1 MADAAATA
9 TADSVSNTTEATVG
23 SPASGDSNVS
33 AVSESTQ
40 ATTTRAQAEEALQNL
55 VDDAPATEEPETSE
69 EQQRSEPEPEATEPE
84 GTGEEIEGE
93 AELGDKGKKALNRMK
108 AAVKASKHEA
118 ETLKARISELETQI
132 FNANVEKAA
141 TGKLQH
147 PELAMRLVE
156 GVDATSDRKAE
167 PEPEATEPEGT
178 GEEIEGEAEL
188 GDKGKKA
195 LNRMKAAVKASKH
208 EAETLKARISELE
221 TQIFNANVEK
231 AATGKLQHPELAMRL
246 VEGVDATSDR
256 KAIDKAI
263 DAILRKY
270 PDMGVPA
277 HDSTTDSLQELFG
290 AKPTIPEGESRM
302 KANAAVFGSQLAA
315 LGL

>member
-9 TADSVSNTTEATVG
+9 TADPVSNTTEATVG

-33 AVSESTQ
+33 AVSQSTQ

-69 EQQRSEPEPEATEPE
+69 EQRRS
-84 GTGEEIEGE
+84 
-93 AELGDKGKKALNRMK
+93 
-108 AAVKASKHEA
+108 
-118 ETLKARISELETQI
+118 
-132 FNANVEKAA
+132 
-141 TGKLQH
+141 
-147 PELAMRLVE
+147 
-156 GVDATSDRKAE
+156 E

-290 AKPTIPEGESRM
+290 AKPTIPEGESRT

>member
-55 VDDAPATEEPETSE
+55 VDDAPATEEPGTSE
-69 EQQRSEPEPEATEPE
+69 EQQRS
-84 GTGEEIEGE
+84 
-93 AELGDKGKKALNRMK
+93 
-108 AAVKASKHEA
+108 
-118 ETLKARISELETQI
+118 
-132 FNANVEKAA
+132 
-141 TGKLQH
+141 
-147 PELAMRLVE
+147 
-156 GVDATSDRKAE
+156 E

-263 DAILRKY
+263 DAILREY
-270 PDMGVPA
+270 PDLGVPA
-277 HDSTTDSLQELFG
+277 QTEPADGSLQQLFD
-290 AKPTIPEGESRM
+290 AKPATHEGESRTS
-302 KANAAVFGSQLAA
+302 ANAAVFGSQLAA

>member
-23 SPASGDSNVS
+23 SPVSGDSNVS
-33 AVSESTQ
+33 AVSQSTQ

-55 VDDAPATEEPETSE
+55 VDDTPATEEPETSE

-108 AAVKASKHEA
+108 AAVKASKHEV

-147 PELAMRLVE
+147 PELA
-156 GVDATSDRKAE
+156 T
-167 PEPEATEPEGT
+167 
-178 GEEIEGEAEL
+178 
-188 GDKGKKA
+188 
-195 LNRMKAAVKASKH
+195 
-208 EAETLKARISELE
+208 
-221 TQIFNANVEK
+221 
-231 AATGKLQHPELAMRL
+231 RL

-263 DAILRKY
+263 DAILREY
-270 PDMGVPA
+270 PDLGVPA
-277 HDSTTDSLQELFG
+277 QAESADGSLQQLFD
-290 AKPTIPEGESRM
+290 AKPAAHEGESRTS
-302 KANAAVFGSQLAA
+302 ANAAVFGSQLAA

>member
-1 MADAAATA
+1 MAVATAATANA
-9 TADSVSNTTEATVG
+9 TADSASNVTTMAG
-23 SPASGDSNVS
+23 SPASGDSSVS
-33 AVSESTQ
+33 VASEATQ
-40 ATTTRAQAEEALQNL
+40 VITARAQAEEALQNL
-55 VDDAPATEEPETSE
+55 VNDNPATEEPETSE
-69 EQQRSEPEPEATEPE
+69 EQQQSESEPETTEPE
-84 GTGEEIEGE
+84 DTGEEVEGE

-108 AAVKASKHEA
+108 AAVKASKHEV

-156 GVDATSDRKAE
+156 GVDANSD
-167 PEPEATEPEGT
+167 
-178 GEEIEGEAEL
+178 
-188 GDKGKKA
+188 
-195 LNRMKAAVKASKH
+195 S
-208 EAETLKARISELE
+208 
-221 TQIFNANVEK
+221 
-231 AATGKLQHPELAMRL
+231 
-246 VEGVDATSDR
+246 

-290 AKPTIPEGESRM
+290 AKPTIPEGESRTR
-302 KANAAVFGSQLAA
+302 ANAAVFGSQLAA

>member
-9 TADSVSNTTEATVG
+9 TADPVSNTTEATVG

-108 AAVKASKHEA
+108 AAVKASKHE
-118 ETLKARISELETQI
+118 
-132 FNANVEKAA
+132 V
-141 TGKLQH
+141 
-147 PELAMRLVE
+147 
-156 GVDATSDRKAE
+156 
-167 PEPEATEPEGT
+167 
-178 GEEIEGEAEL
+178 
-188 GDKGKKA
+188 
-195 LNRMKAAVKASKH
+195 
-208 EAETLKARISELE
+208 ETLKARISELE

-290 AKPTIPEGESRM
+290 AKPTIPEGESRT

>member
-9 TADSVSNTTEATVG
+9 TADSASNVTTTAGPPTSGGSNTSVTEQVAQ
-23 SPASGDSNVS
+23 VS
-33 AVSESTQ
+33 
-40 ATTTRAQAEEALQNL
+40 TTRAEEALQNL
-55 VDDAPATEEPETSE
+55 VNDNPATEEPETSE

-118 ETLKARISELETQI
+118 ETLKARISELETRI

-147 PELAMRLVE
+147 PELATRLVE
-156 GVDATSDRKAE
+156 GVDAKSD
-167 PEPEATEPEGT
+167 
-178 GEEIEGEAEL
+178 
-188 GDKGKKA
+188 
-195 LNRMKAAVKASKH
+195 
-208 EAETLKARISELE
+208 
-221 TQIFNANVEK
+221 Q
-231 AATGKLQHPELAMRL
+231 
-246 VEGVDATSDR
+246 

-263 DAILRKY
+263 DAILREY
-270 PDMGVPA
+270 PDLGVPA
-277 HDSTTDSLQELFG
+277 QTEPADGSLQQLFD
-290 AKPTIPEGESRM
+290 AKPATHEGESRTS
-302 KANAAVFGSQLAA
+302 ANAAVFGSQLAA

>member
-1 MADAAATA
+1 MANATA
-9 TADSVSNTTEATVG
+9 TATANPASNVTTTAG
-23 SPASGDSNVS
+23 SPASGDSSVS
-33 AVSESTQ
+33 VASEATQ
-40 ATTTRAQAEEALQNL
+40 VTTARAQAEEALQNL
-55 VDDAPATEEPETSE
+55 VNDNPATEEPETSK
-69 EQQRSEPEPEATEPE
+69 EQQQSEPEPETTEPE
-84 GTGEEIEGE
+84 DTGEEIEGE

-108 AAVKASKHEA
+108 AAVKASKHEV

-156 GVDATSDRKAE
+156 GVDANSD
-167 PEPEATEPEGT
+167 
-178 GEEIEGEAEL
+178 
-188 GDKGKKA
+188 
-195 LNRMKAAVKASKH
+195 S
-208 EAETLKARISELE
+208 
-221 TQIFNANVEK
+221 
-231 AATGKLQHPELAMRL
+231 
-246 VEGVDATSDR
+246 

-290 AKPTIPEGESRM
+290 AKPTIPEGESRTR
-302 KANAAVFGSQLAA
+302 ANAAVFGSQLAA

>member
-1 MADAAATA
+1 MANATA
-9 TADSVSNTTEATVG
+9 TATANPASNVTTTAG
-23 SPASGDSNVS
+23 SPASGDSSVS
-33 AVSESTQ
+33 VASEATQ
-40 ATTTRAQAEEALQNL
+40 VTTARAQAEEALQNL
-55 VDDAPATEEPETSE
+55 VNDNPATEEPETSK
-69 EQQRSEPEPEATEPE
+69 EQQQSEPEPETTEPE
-84 GTGEEIEGE
+84 DTGEEIEGE

-108 AAVKASKHEA
+108 AAVKASKHEV

-156 GVDATSDRKAE
+156 GVDANSD
-167 PEPEATEPEGT
+167 
-178 GEEIEGEAEL
+178 
-188 GDKGKKA
+188 
-195 LNRMKAAVKASKH
+195 S
-208 EAETLKARISELE
+208 
-221 TQIFNANVEK
+221 
-231 AATGKLQHPELAMRL
+231 
-246 VEGVDATSDR
+246 

-290 AKPTIPEGESRM
+290 AKPPIPEGESRTR
-302 KANAAVFGSQLAA
+302 ANAAVFGSQLAA

>member
-9 TADSVSNTTEATVG
+9 TADPVSNTNEATVG

-33 AVSESTQ
+33 AVSQSTQ

-69 EQQRSEPEPEATEPE
+69 EQRRSEPEPEATELE

-108 AAVKASKHEA
+108 AAVKASKHE
-118 ETLKARISELETQI
+118 
-132 FNANVEKAA
+132 V
-141 TGKLQH
+141 
-147 PELAMRLVE
+147 
-156 GVDATSDRKAE
+156 
-167 PEPEATEPEGT
+167 
-178 GEEIEGEAEL
+178 
-188 GDKGKKA
+188 
-195 LNRMKAAVKASKH
+195 
-208 EAETLKARISELE
+208 ETLKARISELE

-290 AKPTIPEGESRM
+290 AKPTIPEGESRT

>member
-1 MADAAATA
+1 MAGAAVTATA
-9 TADSVSNTTEATVG
+9 TANPASNVTTMAG
-23 SPASGDSNVS
+23 SPASGDSSVS
-33 AVSESTQ
+33 VASEATQ
-40 ATTTRAQAEEALQNL
+40 VTTARAQAEEALQNL
-55 VDDAPATEEPETSE
+55 VNDNPATEEPETSK
-69 EQQRSEPEPEATEPE
+69 EQQQSEPEPEPETTEPE
-84 GTGEEIEGE
+84 DTGKEIEGE

-156 GVDATSDRKAE
+156 GVDATSD
-167 PEPEATEPEGT
+167 
-178 GEEIEGEAEL
+178 
-188 GDKGKKA
+188 
-195 LNRMKAAVKASKH
+195 S
-208 EAETLKARISELE
+208 
-221 TQIFNANVEK
+221 
-231 AATGKLQHPELAMRL
+231 
-246 VEGVDATSDR
+246 

-290 AKPTIPEGESRM
+290 AKPTIPEGESRTR
-302 KANAAVFGSQLAA
+302 ANAAVFGSQLAA

>member
-9 TADSVSNTTEATVG
+9 TATADSASNATTTTAG

-33 AVSESTQ
+33 VASQATQ
-40 ATTTRAQAEEALQNL
+40 VTTTRAQSEEALQNL
-55 VDDAPATEEPETSE
+55 VNDNPATEEPETSK
-69 EQQRSEPEPEATEPE
+69 EQQQSETEPEPETTEPE
-84 GTGEEIEGE
+84 DTGEEIEGE

-108 AAVKASKHEA
+108 ATVKASKHEA

-156 GVDATSDRKAE
+156 GVDANSD
-167 PEPEATEPEGT
+167 
-178 GEEIEGEAEL
+178 
-188 GDKGKKA
+188 
-195 LNRMKAAVKASKH
+195 S
-208 EAETLKARISELE
+208 
-221 TQIFNANVEK
+221 
-231 AATGKLQHPELAMRL
+231 
-246 VEGVDATSDR
+246 

-290 AKPTIPEGESRM
+290 AKPTIPEGESRTR
-302 KANAAVFGSQLAA
+302 ANAAVFGSQLAA

>member
-1 MADAAATA
+1 MANAAATA
-9 TADSVSNTTEATVG
+9 TATANPASNVTATDC
-23 SPASGDSNVS
+23 SPASGDSSVS
-33 AVSESTQ
+33 VASEATQ
-40 ATTTRAQAEEALQNL
+40 VTTARAQAEEALQNL
-55 VDDAPATEEPETSE
+55 VNDNPATEEPETSE
-69 EQQRSEPEPEATEPE
+69 EQQQSEPEPETTEPE
-84 GTGEEIEGE
+84 DTGEEIEGE

-141 TGKLQH
+141 TGKLHH

-156 GVDATSDRKAE
+156 GVDASSD
-167 PEPEATEPEGT
+167 
-178 GEEIEGEAEL
+178 
-188 GDKGKKA
+188 
-195 LNRMKAAVKASKH
+195 S
-208 EAETLKARISELE
+208 
-221 TQIFNANVEK
+221 
-231 AATGKLQHPELAMRL
+231 
-246 VEGVDATSDR
+246 

-290 AKPTIPEGESRM
+290 AKPTIPEGESRTR
-302 KANAAVFGSQLAA
+302 ANAAVFGSQLAA

>member
-1 MADAAATA
+1 MANATA
-9 TADSVSNTTEATVG
+9 TATATANPASNVTTTAG
-23 SPASGDSNVS
+23 SPASGDSSVS
-33 AVSESTQ
+33 VASEATQ
-40 ATTTRAQAEEALQNL
+40 VTTARAQAEEALQNL
-55 VDDAPATEEPETSE
+55 VNDNPATEEPETSK
-69 EQQRSEPEPEATEPE
+69 EQQQSEPEPEPETTEPE
-84 GTGEEIEGE
+84 DTGEEIEGE

-156 GVDATSDRKAE
+156 GVDANSD
-167 PEPEATEPEGT
+167 
-178 GEEIEGEAEL
+178 
-188 GDKGKKA
+188 
-195 LNRMKAAVKASKH
+195 S
-208 EAETLKARISELE
+208 
-221 TQIFNANVEK
+221 
-231 AATGKLQHPELAMRL
+231 
-246 VEGVDATSDR
+246 

-290 AKPTIPEGESRM
+290 AKPTIPEGESRTR
-302 KANAAVFGSQLAA
+302 ANAAVFGSQLAA

>member
-9 TADSVSNTTEATVG
+9 TADPVSNTTEATVG
-23 SPASGDSNVS
+23 SPASGDPNVS

-147 PELAMRLVE
+147 PELA
-156 GVDATSDRKAE
+156 T
-167 PEPEATEPEGT
+167 
-178 GEEIEGEAEL
+178 
-188 GDKGKKA
+188 
-195 LNRMKAAVKASKH
+195 
-208 EAETLKARISELE
+208 
-221 TQIFNANVEK
+221 
-231 AATGKLQHPELAMRL
+231 RL

-290 AKPTIPEGESRM
+290 AKPTIPEGESRT

>member
-9 TADSVSNTTEATVG
+9 TADPVSNTTEATVG

-156 GVDATSDRKAE
+156 GVDATSDRKA
-167 PEPEATEPEGT
+167 
-178 GEEIEGEAEL
+178 
-188 GDKGKKA
+188 
-195 LNRMKAAVKASKH
+195 
-208 EAETLKARISELE
+208 
-221 TQIFNANVEK
+221 
-231 AATGKLQHPELAMRL
+231 
-246 VEGVDATSDR
+246 
-256 KAIDKAI
+256 IDKAI

-290 AKPTIPEGESRM
+290 AKPTIPEGESRT

>member
-1 MADAAATA
+1 MANATA
-9 TADSVSNTTEATVG
+9 TATATANPASNVTTTAG
-23 SPASGDSNVS
+23 SPASGDSSVS
-33 AVSESTQ
+33 VASEATQ
-40 ATTTRAQAEEALQNL
+40 VTTARAQAEEALQNL
-55 VDDAPATEEPETSE
+55 VNDNPATEEPETSE
-69 EQQRSEPEPEATEPE
+69 EQQQSEPEPEPETTEPE
-84 GTGEEIEGE
+84 DTGEEIEGE

-156 GVDATSDRKAE
+156 GVDANSD
-167 PEPEATEPEGT
+167 
-178 GEEIEGEAEL
+178 
-188 GDKGKKA
+188 
-195 LNRMKAAVKASKH
+195 S
-208 EAETLKARISELE
+208 
-221 TQIFNANVEK
+221 
-231 AATGKLQHPELAMRL
+231 
-246 VEGVDATSDR
+246 

-290 AKPTIPEGESRM
+290 AKPTIPEGESRTR
-302 KANAAVFGSQLAA
+302 ANAAVFGSQLAA

>member
-1 MADAAATA
+1 MAVSTAATANA
-9 TADSVSNTTEATVG
+9 TADSASNVTTMAG
-23 SPASGDSNVS
+23 SPASGDSSVS
-33 AVSESTQ
+33 VASEATQ
-40 ATTTRAQAEEALQNL
+40 VTTARAQAEEALQNL
-55 VDDAPATEEPETSE
+55 VNDNPATEEPETSE
-69 EQQRSEPEPEATEPE
+69 EQQHSEPEPETTEPE
-84 GTGEEIEGE
+84 DTGEEIEGE

-108 AAVKASKHEA
+108 AAVKASKHEV

-156 GVDATSDRKAE
+156 GVDANSD
-167 PEPEATEPEGT
+167 
-178 GEEIEGEAEL
+178 
-188 GDKGKKA
+188 
-195 LNRMKAAVKASKH
+195 S
-208 EAETLKARISELE
+208 
-221 TQIFNANVEK
+221 
-231 AATGKLQHPELAMRL
+231 
-246 VEGVDATSDR
+246 

-290 AKPTIPEGESRM
+290 AKPTIPEGESRTR
-302 KANAAVFGSQLAA
+302 ANAAVFGSQLAA

>member
-9 TADSVSNTTEATVG
+9 TADPVSNTTEATVG

-40 ATTTRAQAEEALQNL
+40 ATATRAQAEEALQNL
-55 VDDAPATEEPETSE
+55 VDYAPATEEPETSE
-69 EQQRSEPEPEATEPE
+69 EQRRSEPEPE
-84 GTGEEIEGE
+84 
-93 AELGDKGKKALNRMK
+93 
-108 AAVKASKHEA
+108 ASKHEA

-147 PELAMRLVE
+147 PELATRLVE
-156 GVDATSDRKAE
+156 GVDATSD
-167 PEPEATEPEGT
+167 
-178 GEEIEGEAEL
+178 
-188 GDKGKKA
+188 
-195 LNRMKAAVKASKH
+195 
-208 EAETLKARISELE
+208 
-221 TQIFNANVEK
+221 Q
-231 AATGKLQHPELAMRL
+231 
-246 VEGVDATSDR
+246 

-290 AKPTIPEGESRM
+290 AKPTIPEGESRT

>member
-9 TADSVSNTTEATVG
+9 TADPVSNTTEATVG

-40 ATTTRAQAEEALQNL
+40 ATATRAQAEEALQNL

-69 EQQRSEPEPEATEPE
+69 EQRRSEPEPEATEPE

-108 AAVKASKHEA
+108 AAVKASKHE
-118 ETLKARISELETQI
+118 
-132 FNANVEKAA
+132 V
-141 TGKLQH
+141 
-147 PELAMRLVE
+147 
-156 GVDATSDRKAE
+156 
-167 PEPEATEPEGT
+167 
-178 GEEIEGEAEL
+178 
-188 GDKGKKA
+188 
-195 LNRMKAAVKASKH
+195 
-208 EAETLKARISELE
+208 ETLKARISELE

-290 AKPTIPEGESRM
+290 AKPTIPEGESRT